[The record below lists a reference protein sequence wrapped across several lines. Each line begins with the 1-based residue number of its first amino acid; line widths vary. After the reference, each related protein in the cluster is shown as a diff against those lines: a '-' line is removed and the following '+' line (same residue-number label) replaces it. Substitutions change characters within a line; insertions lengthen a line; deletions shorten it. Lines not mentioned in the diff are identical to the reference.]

1 MSHYRLNFIHPAM
14 GRVLFFEDLFADD
27 DEAAMAEAKARATD
41 RPIELWRGNNKL
53 ATFAASV
60 LDSDHDGGAG
70 ETG

>member
-41 RPIELWRGNNKL
+41 RPTELWRGNNKL
-53 ATFAASV
+53 ATFAASSAEP
-60 LDSDHDGGAG
+60 DRDGEAG